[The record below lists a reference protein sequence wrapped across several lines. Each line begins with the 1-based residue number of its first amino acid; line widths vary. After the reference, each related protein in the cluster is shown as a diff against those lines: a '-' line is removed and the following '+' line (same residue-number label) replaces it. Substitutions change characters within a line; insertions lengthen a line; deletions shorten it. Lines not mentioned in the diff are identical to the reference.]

1 MVVKVISETVDA
13 TDRPPRE
20 RRKGGVARLAG
31 RVSKRQVIVFAFGIA
46 LGAGVLYILLDAQA
60 SAKDVPTRVDGGAD
74 PALERIDAR
83 VDEALRRIDNTV
95 RASLQTMNGG
105 GLPSTDRPVDPE
117 NRPWTIHGQ
126 GLRTVD
132 SRDSEVDQATEIH
145 VSTDVSEEQVRA
157 LANAVDGQVDPK
169 LDELMTRVDSRL
181 EQQFKELVSRHGL
194 TDSEISALKLELNE
208 SVGVVLRDEM
218 ARNQELWQDN
228 ATYRVLFQRSLDLNQ
243 DLIALY
249 AGSVKDDHALGNV
262 VKVVPKLFTLQVWQ
276 NRDDQGEYLRLLTR
290 YEELATGSYEM
301 DHEKSEP

>member
-1 MVVKVISETVDA
+1 MVVKVISETVSA
-13 TDRPPRE
+13 PDRPPRE
-20 RRKGGVARLAG
+20 RLTARLAG
-31 RVSKRQVIVFAFGIA
+31 RVSKRNIIVFGFGIV
-46 LGAGVLYILLDAQA
+46 LGAGVLYVLVGGRVGAVDL
-60 SAKDVPTRVDGGAD
+60 VTRANGSAD
-74 PALERIDAR
+74 PALEQIDAR

-105 GLPSTDRPVDPE
+105 GLPSTDRAAARE
-117 NRPWTIHGQ
+117 ARPWTIHGQ

-145 VSTDVSEEQVRA
+145 VSTDLSEEQVSA
-157 LANAVDGQVDPK
+157 LAAAVDGQFVPK

-181 EQQFKELVSRHGL
+181 EQQFKDLASRHGL

-208 SVGVVLRDEM
+208 SVGVVLREEM

-243 DLIALY
+243 DLIGLY
-249 AGSVKDDHALGNV
+249 AGIVKDDHALGNV

-276 NRDDQGEYLRLLTR
+276 NRDDQDEYLRLLTR
-290 YEELATGSYEM
+290 YEELATGGYNM
-301 DHEKSEP
+301 DHEESGP

>member
-1 MVVKVISETVDA
+1 MVVKVISETVNA
-13 TDRPPRE
+13 PDRPSRE
-20 RRKGGVARLAG
+20 RRKGRVAGLA
-31 RVSKRQVIVFAFGIA
+31 RKVSKRQVIVFGFGIF
-46 LGAGVLYILLDAQA
+46 LGAGVLYILLGAQA
-60 SAKDVPTRVDGGAD
+60 SAKDVPTRVDRDVD
-74 PALERIDAR
+74 PALQRIDAR

-105 GLPSTDRPVDPE
+105 GLPSTDRPVDQE

-132 SRDSEVDQATEIH
+132 SRDSEVDQATEIY

-157 LANAVDGQVDPK
+157 LAAAVDGRVDPK

-218 ARNQELWQDN
+218 ARNQGLWQAN

-249 AGSVKDDHALGNV
+249 AGVVKDDHALGNV

-276 NRDDQGEYLRLLTR
+276 NRDDQEEYLRLLTR
-290 YEELATGSYEM
+290 YEELATGGYKM
-301 DHEKSEP
+301 DQEKPEP